1 MARKATPISSQ
12 DQTKT
17 ARTLGNGHAAIAA
30 KTQEKPKAASLDEAA
45 VTGKVGTQ
53 EKPDQVRRKNSQY
66 RDSRTK
72 LGKGKS
78 GSVVTQ

>member
-1 MARKATPISSQ
+1 MGRKATAITSQ

-17 ARTLGNGHAAIAA
+17 ARTLGKGRATST
-30 KTQEKPKAASLDEAA
+30 KPEDKPKAASLDEAA
-45 VTGKVGTQ
+45 VTGSLRTQ
-53 EKPDQVRRKNSQY
+53 EKPDQVRRKNSVY

-78 GSVVTQ
+78 STVVTG

>member
-17 ARTLGNGHAAIAA
+17 ARTLGGNHDSITA
-30 KTQEKPKAASLDEAA
+30 KADKPKPASLDEAT
-45 VTGKVGTQ
+45 VTGKVRTQ
-53 EKPDQVRRKNSQY
+53 EKPDQVRRKNAIY

-78 GSVVTQ
+78 STVTTD

>member
-1 MARKATPISSQ
+1 MARKATPISNQ

-17 ARTLGNGHAAIAA
+17 ARTLGKGHAAITA
-30 KTQEKPKAASLDEAA
+30 KTQEKPKTASLDEAE
-45 VTGKVGTQ
+45 VTGKTRTQ

-66 RDSRTK
+66 RDSRSR

-78 GSVVTQ
+78 STVVID